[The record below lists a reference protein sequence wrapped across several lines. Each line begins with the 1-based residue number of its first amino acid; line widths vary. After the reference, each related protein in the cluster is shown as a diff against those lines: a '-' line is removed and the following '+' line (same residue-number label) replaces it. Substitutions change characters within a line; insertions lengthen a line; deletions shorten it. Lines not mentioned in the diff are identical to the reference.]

1 MASWPIRAR
10 DLLCLCYNYSVDDD
24 DYGYECDKMVAM
36 MSHVHYT
43 SSPFLLLSDKYFV
56 IKKAFIAFERFYSW
70 FRLNIVKGST

>member
-1 MASWPIRAR
+1 
-10 DLLCLCYNYSVDDD
+10 
-24 DYGYECDKMVAM
+24 MVAM

-70 FRLNIVKGST
+70 FRLNIVQGST

>member
-10 DLLCLCYNYSVDDD
+10 DLLYSVDDD
-24 DYGYECDKMVAM
+24 DYGDECDKMVAM

-70 FRLNIVKGST
+70 FRLNIVRGST